1 MSTAT
6 IQKTGT
12 IVPSEAIIGGVSFAD
27 RLNAGETI
35 TGTPTA
41 VVSQLSGASDA
52 DGIAT
57 SAVAAN
63 TAEATIDGNTVA
75 IGEGV
80 MFTITAAADA
90 AQGAAYQ
97 VLVTAVTTE
106 GQTLKERVKVVI
118 L

>member
-1 MSTAT
+1 MSTT
-6 IQKTGT
+6 IAKIGE
-12 IVPSEAIIGGVSFAD
+12 IVPGSIRVGGVSFAD
-27 RLNAGETI
+27 QLNTDETI

-41 VVSQLSGASDA
+41 VVSQLRGATDA

-57 SAVAAN
+57 SSVAAN
-63 TAEATIDGNTVA
+63 TATATVDGQSVA
-75 IGEGV
+75 IGEAV

-90 AQGAAYQ
+90 VRGAEYQ
-97 VLVTAVTTE
+97 ILVTATTTE